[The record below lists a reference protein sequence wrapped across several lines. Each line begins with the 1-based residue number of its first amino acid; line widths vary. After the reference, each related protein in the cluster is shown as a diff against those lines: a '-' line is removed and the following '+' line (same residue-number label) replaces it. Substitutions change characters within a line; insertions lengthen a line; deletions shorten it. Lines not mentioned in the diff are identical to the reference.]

1 MAFAASEQKAVG
13 LAGFQQGSTDDDT
26 RSSGEI
32 GLGPVLNNPTALL
45 EEEINLLASPLFWG
59 SWVGQEQRVQLQR
72 DRLLSWGQ
80 DIGGNDR
87 I

>member
-13 LAGFQQGSTDDDT
+13 LAGFQQGSTDDGT

-45 EEEINLLASPLFWG
+45 EEEINLLASPFFG
-59 SWVGQEQRVQLQR
+59 SLKCN
-72 DRLLSWGQ
+72 S
-80 DIGGNDR
+80 IR
-87 I
+87 IFRRSIAPVASS